1 MKQSLWTLQGFGSP
15 YGNNT
20 LKSMTQVESSIYL
33 YLESLIIN
41 KYKYEGAPEEFEQE
55 LFEDMLFWRGSAICF
70 TYPTTGVYMLL
81 PYSGTGNLDVYGRF
95 QYGHPMSLNGA
106 KMPLKL
112 RFRKDLIG
120 NEKQDAV
127 LWMNNIDCTSTYGLI
142 KPFVDQFI
150 YIMQTKMLNCAMS
163 RKPVVIK
170 GNKKNAAALNLQFKS
185 IFGQGITPFS
195 VAYDSTD
202 LSSVLEV
209 LDLHVKY
216 DQAAYWD
223 DLKNTW
229 NQILTLCGIGN
240 NENIAKKERLITTE
254 SQGNDEDVAGERM
267 GTFAFRQKACKEM
280 NRVFGLNM
288 KVKYIYDNYEETTG
302 EPEPEPQ
309 PQFIN
314 EGDEN
319 HDN

>member
-1 MKQSLWTLQGFGSP
+1 MKQSLWTLQGYGTP

-20 LKSMTQVESSIYL
+20 LKTMTQVETSIYL

-41 KYKYEGAPEEFEQE
+41 KYKYKNAPEEFEAE
-55 LFEDMLFWRGSAICF
+55 LFEDMLFWRGSGVCF
-70 TYPTTGVYMLL
+70 KYPTTGLYMLL
-81 PYSGTGNLDVYGRF
+81 PYAGTGSLDVYGRF
-95 QYGHPMSLNGA
+95 QYGNPMSLNGA
-106 KMPLKL
+106 KLPVKI
-112 RFRKDLIG
+112 RFRKDLVG
-120 NEKQDAV
+120 NEEQTGV
-127 LWMNNIDCTSTYGLI
+127 LWQNNFDCSSTYSLI
-142 KPFVDQFI
+142 KPLVDQFI

-163 RKPVVIK
+163 RKPVIIK

-195 VAYDSTD
+195 VAYDAAD
-202 LSSVLEV
+202 LTSMLEV

-229 NQILTLCGIGN
+229 NLILTFCGIGN

-254 SQGNDEDVAGERM
+254 SEGNDEDVAGERM
-267 GTFAFRQKACKEM
+267 GTLAFRQKACEEM

-288 KVKYIYDNYEETTG
+288 KVVYIYGNEEATTG
-302 EPEPEPQ
+302 EPPAEEEEEE
-309 PQFIN
+309 IETKGDTN
-314 EGDEN
+314 EN
-319 HDN
+319 